1 MPSSVASR
9 LVQTIVFDLWAVLG
23 QTTILTKTV
32 EFAGPVGDKCE
43 WDLLGVTYNPGSTA
57 VADATAVT
65 VAIDKVNSGATTTT
79 ALLAA
84 TSLVAADI
92 AADVP
97 TQLLRGRTNFVEG
110 DHLKFTFVAT
120 GTLDTPAV
128 GASLTAEIEV
138 TERSGS

>member
-1 MPSSVASR
+1 VD
-9 LVQTIVFDLWAVLG
+9 LCVFDLWAVLG

-32 EFAGPVGDKCE
+32 EYAGPVGDKCE
-43 WDLLGVTYNPGSTA
+43 WDLLSVTYCPGSTA

-65 VAIDKVNSGATTTT
+65 VQVDKVNSGAGTTT
-79 ALLAA
+79 AILAA
-84 TSLVAADI
+84 TSLVAGDI

-97 TQLLRGRTNFVEG
+97 TSLFRGRVNFVEG

-128 GASLTAEIEV
+128 GASITIETEV
-138 TERSGS
+138 TERSGA